1 MASVY
6 CHGSQNLHIDLFH
19 FWIILTAFKWSEE
32 LAAQN
37 DIFTP
42 FWGLIC
48 DHVHYKSWSI

>member
-6 CHGSQNLHIDLFH
+6 CHGSQNLHIDLFY